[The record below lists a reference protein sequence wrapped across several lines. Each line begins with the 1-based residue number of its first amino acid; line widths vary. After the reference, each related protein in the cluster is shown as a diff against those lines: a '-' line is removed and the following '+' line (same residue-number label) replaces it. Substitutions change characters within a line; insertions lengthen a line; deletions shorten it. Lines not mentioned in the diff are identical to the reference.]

1 MEETFSP
8 WFGSGIHCHMIAQVL
23 IYPSCDTTGM
33 CGSNTKQPEFV
44 PDLHI
49 SSVYLIIYLPWAL
62 LKRQVCCLFTRR
74 ARVHSV
80 CKGVIFPVRVGLL
93 VFTTHIHVVKLDV
106 VKCKIIL
113 PTVLSTQAV
122 LAVFSK
128 CWESSTCTEELMDLI
143 NLWQSKQLSFLLV
156 HWRMQLSQNM
166 WLQGIT

>member
-1 MEETFSP
+1 MEFTATWLLRF
-8 WFGSGIHCHMIAQVL
+8 WFIPAVTLQECVGATQ
-23 IYPSCDTTGM
+23 
-33 CGSNTKQPEFV
+33 SN
-44 PDLHI
+44 L
-49 SSVYLIIYLPWAL
+49 SLYLIFISVQSILSYTSPEHYWRD
-62 LKRQVCCLFTRR
+62 KSVCPR
-74 ARVHSV
+74 ARVRSV

-113 PTVLSTQAV
+113 LTVLSTQAV